1 MRLISGSQPH
11 LSASSSRTSL
21 DHVVGVEAPEDD
33 SQYRP
38 IAEVRR
44 IKNRAAAAS
53 SRRRRKEEFHALEDR
68 VAQLEME
75 NAGLRY
81 GLQCASPEGLALLM
95 SEIDLLRAKLQA
107 TTVQERE
114 PTADEFSRFPVSLPS
129 LLSPPAT
136 DPAPLETQ
144 PSIVDSRP
152 YWDGAID
159 PSLLGGAI
167 SELDYPAVN
176 TLVPTRGNRRRVPR
190 GMVRMTSN
198 SCSAQSPLIP
208 FIPAPHDAG
217 DVIAPAVSENH
228 PTILDSEL
236 LIPNSPHPLDQA
248 SLLTRTHTMSAA
260 SAASLSTPNIAS
272 PSASMHLVSHPT
284 ASSPT
289 TLFDSPP
296 PSESRGKKRKIGSVY
311 SQADDVIGTTEAL
324 DDTTNTR
331 VVSRR
336 LSNSESCSM
345 PAIMAIP
352 TEEPLS
358 PVTSKAGQSDSVPSP
373 TVDKL
378 HAISSSPSVH
388 PYGMMIAPV
397 PIPLRHMWRHP
408 CELEYVGPHH
418 QTAHKWSNTEILAY
432 MVDNAFTVPS
442 RNADNKQTWVEL
454 TSTSREG
461 VVAKTVVPCGYRI
474 PLLWLGKVQ
483 WDCLK
488 LLLTTAR
495 RHWDNLKWDVL
506 HIARVS
512 GEFLA
517 EARKQVNMKGVYRDI
532 AFDRAMAR
540 FFKGWMGSRDE
551 FVWDFYREF
560 RNREYED
567 DILQRSWPQKVVG
580 GIRSFAITEAEL
592 KDGITAEQ
600 FMRGLV
606 FDREKGTFDWTERDG
621 TLRAVA
627 PTPAPAPSPASAET
641 GSIHVTRRPELEEP
655 PLPQVADAHL
665 RRPSPLTIQMHDNI
679 LPTQPTLSISLL
691 QEQMDGMRHAQ
702 EDGEAASA
710 QGPVPA
716 VVVKP
721 ETVPITPDQQPTPTV
736 LASAVLPISV
746 HVDSAAEAFSTIDV
760 PPTSA
765 VDAEAAPPADGD
777 DVAVVAPLTVDVD
790 SAAESSSAID
800 APPTSAVDAEATPPI
815 DTDDIAV
822 ATVLASAVVPVTV
835 NVDSTA
841 EPSSATDA
849 LPTSAVGASAAT
861 NSNDIAVEVLSTFDS
876 HASGENR
883 AVDSVQRVIS
893 RRDLPL
899 RSSFSSAAHAKPL
912 CWSARDL
919 ERFIPLLPSS
929 SELPRRILNQVSV
942 NLTQTRD
949 QIRECHAVLQAH
961 GCIADPP
968 STSDIGLCLEVLE
981 RHFGKA

>member
-1 MRLISGSQPH
+1 MRLISGSEPH
-11 LSASSSRTSL
+11 LSASSSRTSV

-38 IAEVRR
+38 IMSKAEQAEVRR

-81 GLQCASPEGLALLM
+81 GLQCALPEGLALLM
-95 SEIDLLRAKLQA
+95 SEIDLLRAKLRA

-144 PSIVDSRP
+144 PSLVDSRP

-176 TLVPTRGNRRRVPR
+176 TSAYLVPTRGNRRRVPR

-228 PTILDSEL
+228 PTILDSEV

-260 SAASLSTPNIAS
+260 SAPSLSTPNIAS

-284 ASSPT
+284 ASSPS

-311 SQADDVIGTTEAL
+311 SQADDVVGTTEAL

-373 TVDKL
+373 TADKL

-418 QTAHKWSNTEILAY
+418 QTAHKWSDTEILAY

-506 HIARVS
+506 HIARV
-512 GEFLA
+512 
-517 EARKQVNMKGVYRDI
+517 RVYRDI

-567 DILQRSWPQKVVG
+567 DILQRSWLQKVVG

-621 TLRAVA
+621 TLGAVA
-627 PTPAPAPSPASAET
+627 PTPTPAPSPAPAET

-716 VVVKP
+716 VVVQP

-760 PPTSA
+760 PPT
-765 VDAEAAPPADGD
+765 
-777 DVAVVAPLTVDVD
+777 T
-790 SAAESSSAID
+790 ID
-800 APPTSAVDAEATPPI
+800 APPTSAVDAEATSPI

-849 LPTSAVGASAAT
+849 LPTSAVGAAAAT
-861 NSNDIAVEVLSTFDS
+861 NSNDIAVEVSSTFDS

-883 AVDSVQRVIS
+883 AVDSAQRVIS

-899 RSSFSSAAHAKPL
+899 RTSFSSAAHAKPL
-912 CWSARDL
+912 YWSARDL

-968 STSDIGLCLEVLE
+968 STSDIGC
-981 RHFGKA
+981 A